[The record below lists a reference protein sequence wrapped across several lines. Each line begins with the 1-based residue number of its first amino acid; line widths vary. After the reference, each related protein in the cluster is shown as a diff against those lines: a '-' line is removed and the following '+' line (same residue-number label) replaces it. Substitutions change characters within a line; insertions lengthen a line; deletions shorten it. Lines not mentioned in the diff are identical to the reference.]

1 MRNLS
6 TLILMTFAFTSF
18 LGSCSVWDQLGQDP
32 SNEMLSSYSNSPH
45 FNWEEKAFENRI
57 PDILEKMNERIDWR
71 LTLEY
76 FTNDSSRRTPDKP
89 LPEVNPP
96 DLRAFLEPT
105 DSLRFIWL
113 GHSTL
118 LVNAQNKLILFDPVF
133 SNSAAPV
140 NFLVQRFQPATLSL
154 EELPPI
160 DYIVIS
166 HDHYDHLDMRSVQF
180 FRDKEATF
188 LVPLGIKSHLEYWGV
203 ASKNIVELDW
213 WADHEFEG
221 IRFVCTP
228 AQHFSGRTGT
238 NQTTLWASWIVDS
251 PNSKIYFSGD
261 SGYDEHYQKI
271 GDQLGPF
278 DAAFIDSGQYNER
291 WREVHNLPEEAVQAA
306 IDLRAKQMI
315 PIHWAMFELS
325 LHDWDEP
332 IKRSQQAAEELGM
345 ELMTPKLG
353 QVVDLS
359 LKNQFSHW
367 WEQVQ

>member
-1 MRNLS
+1 MLLASIIASLS
-6 TLILMTFAFTSF
+6 
-18 LGSCSVWDQLGQDP
+18 GSCSFWEQLGKGP
-32 SNEMLSSYSNSPH
+32 SDQELTDFASSPN
-45 FNWEEKAFENRI
+45 FNHEKQVFENRI
-57 PDILEKMNERIDWR
+57 PDVLDKMNERIDWR

-76 FTNDSSRRTPDKP
+76 FTNDSSRRTPSKP
-89 LPEVNPP
+89 LPEANPP
-96 DLRAFLEPT
+96 DLQAFLEPT

-118 LVNAQNKLILFDPVF
+118 LVNAQNKLILFDPIF

-140 NFLVQRFQPATLSL
+140 NFLVQRFQPAVLSL
-154 EELPPI
+154 EELPQI

-166 HDHYDHLDMRSVQF
+166 HDHYDHLDMRSIQF
-180 FRDKEATF
+180 FRDKETTF
-188 LVPLGIKSHLEYWGV
+188 LVPLGIRYHLEYWGLT
-203 ASKNIVELDW
+203 SKNIVELDW
-213 WADHEFEG
+213 WAEHSFEG

-238 NQTTLWASWIVDS
+238 SQTTLWASWVVES

-261 SGYDEHYQKI
+261 SGYDKHYQTV

-291 WREVHNLPEEAVQAA
+291 WREVHNMPEEAVQAA
-306 IDLRAKQMI
+306 IDLKAKQMI

-332 IKRSQQAAEELGM
+332 IKRSQQAAQELGM
-345 ELMTPKLG
+345 DLMTPKLG
-353 QVVDLS
+353 QVVDLAV
-359 LKNQFSHW
+359 KNKFSRW